1 MSTRDSHHRKRDRS
15 RSPGGDSH
23 RHRRSEPSK
32 SRDKDRD
39 REREHRHRDND
50 SRDRESTKRRD
61 SSRSPSRGDRDRDDR
76 DDRGDRDRHRE
87 KSSRREHKDDEDS
100 KKRSRRESEKAT
112 DRSNRD
118 KDRERDRD
126 RDHRRSEK
134 SSRRDH
140 RDKED
145 DRRRSR
151 RRSASISESGSESG
165 SDSGSSSGSDS
176 GSESEEDEMVKKA
189 KSMIQTISED
199 DYFTKSSEFRLWLRQ
214 DKKKYFE
221 DLTADDARKYFKK
234 FVRRWNDFE
243 LDESYYKGVRTSQIP
258 TKSMTKYQWK
268 FAKTIDKADLNKVE
282 SIKDSID
289 TMTNVRFAHE
299 VGRLTGVSS
308 ASALDAGS
316 GSGSG
321 AGAGVKRTLGPSMP
335 PPAATAPIG
344 PRRSMT
350 ADEVAEKEE
359 QDFRNRQIH
368 RAEQKRY
375 RKEKEVIL
383 EELVPKATGREAM
396 LEKRRAQTAYH
407 RRERSPDVELPEQD
421 LMGSGNGGDDYKS
434 MLAAERRR
442 KEAREARRYG
452 GGGGAGPGQPSSSYG
467 PSAAGPSPAAGG
479 GGGSVLGAKQQ
490 AYKEKEAK
498 QMEEFRKLWA
508 QTQAN
513 KGGL

>member
-1 MSTRDSHHRKRDRS
+1 MHLSTTPPTQPKNIVMSTRDSHHRKRDRS
-15 RSPGGDSH
+15 RSPGDDSH

-32 SRDKDRD
+32 SRDKD
-39 REREHRHRDND
+39 H
-50 SRDRESTKRRD
+50 DRESTKRRD
-61 SSRSPSRGDRDRDDR
+61 NSRSPSRGDR
-76 DDRGDRDRHRE
+76 DRGDRDRHRE
-87 KSSRREHKDDEDS
+87 KSSRREYKEDEDS
-100 KKRSRRESEKAT
+100 KKRSRREPEKAT

-118 KDRERDRD
+118 RDRERDRD
-126 RDHRRSEK
+126 KDHRQSKK
-134 SSRRDH
+134 SSRRDN
-140 RDKED
+140 RDKEE
-145 DRRRSR
+145 DRHRSR
-151 RRSASISESGSESG
+151 RRSESESESGSESG
-165 SDSGSSSGSDS
+165 SSSGSGS
-176 GSESEEDEMVKKA
+176 GSESEEDEKVKKA

-214 DKKKYFE
+214 AKKKYFE
-221 DLTADDARKYFKK
+221 DLTAEDARKYFKK

-289 TMTNVRFAHE
+289 TMTNIRFAHE

-308 ASALDAGS
+308 ASALDSGS
-316 GSGSG
+316 GSGAG

-335 PPAATAPIG
+335 PPAATASIG
-344 PRRSMT
+344 LRRPMT
-350 ADEVAEKEE
+350 ANEVADKEE

-368 RAEQKRY
+368 RTEQKRY

-383 EELVPKATGREAM
+383 EELVPKATGREAI

-407 RRERSPDVELPEQD
+407 RQERSPDVELPEQD

-452 GGGGAGPGQPSSSYG
+452 GGGGAGLEQPSHSSSSYG
-467 PSAAGPSPAAGG
+467 PSAAGPSLVAGG
-479 GGGSVLGAKQQ
+479 GGGSVLGVKQQ

>member
-15 RSPGGDSH
+15 RSPEDDNH
-23 RHRRSEPSK
+23 HHRRSEPSK
-32 SRDKDRD
+32 PRD
-39 REREHRHRDND
+39 REHRHRDE
-50 SRDRESTKRRD
+50 RDRDVTRRRD
-61 SSRSPSRGDRDRDDR
+61 NSRSPSRGGH
-76 DDRGDRDRHRE
+76 GDRDRHRE
-87 KSSRREHKDDEDS
+87 KSSRREHGKEDEDD
-100 KKRSRRESEKAT
+100 KKRSSRRETEKAT
-112 DRSNRD
+112 DRSSRD
-118 KDRERDRD
+118 KDREQGRNRDRD
-126 RDHRRSEK
+126 KDHRHSEK
-134 SSRRDH
+134 SSRRD
-140 RDKED
+140 KNS
-145 DRRRSR
+145 DRRRSSR
-151 RRSASISESGSESG
+151 RRSASVSESGSESG
-165 SDSGSSSGSDS
+165 SGSRSNSGSDS

-214 DKKKYFE
+214 SKKKYFE

-258 TKSMTKYQWK
+258 TNSMTKYQWK
-268 FAKTIDKADLNKVE
+268 FAKTIDKSDLNKVE

-308 ASALDAGS
+308 ASALESGTGS
-316 GSGSG
+316 GSA
-321 AGAGVKRTLGPSMP
+321 AGARRTLGPSMP
-335 PPAATAPIG
+335 PPVAGASIG
-344 PRRSMT
+344 PRRPMT

-359 QDFRNRQIH
+359 KDFRNRQHH
-368 RAEQKRY
+368 RADQKRH
-375 RKEKEVIL
+375 RKDKETIL
-383 EELVPKATGREAM
+383 EELVPKPTGREAM

-407 RRERSPDVELPEQD
+407 RQERSPDVELPEQD
-421 LMGSGNGGDDYKS
+421 LMGSGGGGDDYKS
-434 MLAAERRR
+434 MLAAEKRR

-452 GGGGAGPGQPSSSYG
+452 GGGAGPEQPSYGPSTGGASG
-467 PSAAGPSPAAGG
+467 PSAAGPSPSA
-479 GGGSVLGAKQQ
+479 GSVLGVKQQ